1 MRFEIEGKIFAA
13 AVKRAGGIAASRN
26 VIPVLACVHISAECG
41 DVRIT
46 GCDMNNWGTVTAQA
60 SVPEGGAVCINAAQL
75 GAWLLAI
82 PSGALVSVVADDGR
96 AAMVA
101 GPAKASFATFPG
113 DQFPLS
119 SGDGDWMEVPGAVD
133 ALEACLP
140 YVDPSDYR
148 GYLQGVAINAGHA
161 IATNGHKLCAVDLGA
176 PEGVSAIIPFAS
188 VRHIISAGSDARLF
202 VSESMWRCESD
213 GFIARGKLIG
223 DTFPDWRRM
232 VPNGLPRVA
241 EVDADA
247 LASAARMVAMA
258 TEQRARAVRFV
269 SDGLQISVSC
279 QGEAMDALSVVSCD
293 GEAFDLTLN
302 AKYAEVALATFSGR
316 VIEVFWGGQGG
327 SLLTSPSAP
336 GLRVLVMGMRA

>member
-1 MRFEIEGKIFAA
+1 MRFEIDGKLFSA

-26 VIPVLACVHISAECG
+26 VIPVLACVHILAEG
-41 DVRIT
+41 GEIRIT
-46 GCDMNNWGTVTAQA
+46 GCDMNNWGTVTTPA
-60 SVPEGGAVCINAAQL
+60 SVPEAGAVCINAAQL

-82 PSGALVSVVADDGR
+82 PPGALVSVIASGGR
-96 AAMVA
+96 AAMTA

-119 SGDGDWMEVPGAVD
+119 SWDGDWTEVPGAVG
-133 ALEACLP
+133 ALETCLP

-148 GYLQGVAINAGHA
+148 EYLQGVAINAGHA
-161 IATNGHKLCAVDLGA
+161 VATNGHKLCTVDLGA

-188 VRHIISAGSDARLF
+188 ARHIISAGSDARLF
-202 VSESMWRCESD
+202 VSESMWRCESE

-232 VPNGLPRVA
+232 VPSGLPRVA

-247 LASAARMVAMA
+247 LAGAAKMVAMA

-269 SDGLQISVSC
+269 SDGSQISVSC
-279 QGEAMDALSVVSCD
+279 RGEAMDASAVVLCD
-293 GEAFDLTLN
+293 GEVFDLTLN
-302 AKYAEVALATFSGR
+302 AKYADAALATFSGR
-316 VIEVFWGGQGG
+316 VVEIFWGGQGG
-327 SLLTSPSAP
+327 SLFTSVSAP